1 MSLRP
6 ILSKVTYPSVSPAN
20 RPLRLHPPKATQME
34 QPYKLFEELDRWENE
49 GGALL
54 PQDGDLRNVMQ
65 GCEGLSQSETNGE
78 ENEKIKTH

>member
-1 MSLRP
+1 M
-6 ILSKVTYPSVSPAN
+6 
-20 RPLRLHPPKATQME
+20 QME